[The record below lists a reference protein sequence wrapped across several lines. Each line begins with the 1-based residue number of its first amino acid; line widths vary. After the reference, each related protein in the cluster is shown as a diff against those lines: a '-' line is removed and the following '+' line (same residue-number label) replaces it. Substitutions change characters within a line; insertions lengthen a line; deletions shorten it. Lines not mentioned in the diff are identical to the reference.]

1 MNLTPHPAALPHLPD
16 PCPTHALPLPTPP
29 CSTLPQVSS
38 LKSLLQQREAEVE
51 EGASERQALKRD
63 LDTLLMQRQQVDGLR
78 QLLQRS
84 LKMPI
89 TGASLK
95 VPVTGG
101 AMVAQGG
108 AVQIRPQS
116 LGQGQGTILLGE
128 GA

>member
-1 MNLTPHPAALPHLPD
+1 M
-16 PCPTHALPLPTPP
+16 
-29 CSTLPQVSS
+29 SS

-84 LKMPI
+84 LTMPI